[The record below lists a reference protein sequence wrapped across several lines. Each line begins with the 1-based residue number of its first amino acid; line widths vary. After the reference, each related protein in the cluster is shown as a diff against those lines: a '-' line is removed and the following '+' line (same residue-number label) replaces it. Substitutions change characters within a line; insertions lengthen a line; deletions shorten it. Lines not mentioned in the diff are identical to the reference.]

1 MIIIH
6 PYGDLNLQQNETIFI
21 YRIPLDINCPK
32 FQRILN
38 CQKNSIDGIL
48 LLIKNKIAIFKQS
61 FNLIINIFNQCK
73 KYIW

>member
-6 PYGDLNLQQNETIFI
+6 SKAILNLQQNETMFI

-48 LLIKNKIAIFKQS
+48 LLIKIK
-61 FNLIINIFNQCK
+61 
-73 KYIW
+73 